1 MYHNP
6 RPDAMENRCAGIDFW
21 VRGVVQYIIE
31 RDLIC
36 KEVRRVNPLNAVLRD
51 TVSGLQK
58 LFGDR
63 LKNIWLYGS
72 YARGDQTD
80 ESDIDVMALVDLS
93 AGELARYRWQIS
105 DFSSDLDLKYGVL
118 LAIKLQDRATF
129 DFYGAASPFF
139 QNVMREG
146 VSLVS

>member
-21 VRGVVQYIIE
+21 VRGVVQYIIV

-63 LKNIWLYGS
+63 LKKFGCMVLM
-72 YARGDQTD
+72 RGG
-80 ESDIDVMALVDLS
+80 IKPMN
-93 AGELARYRWQIS
+93 RIS
-105 DFSSDLDLKYGVL
+105 
-118 LAIKLQDRATF
+118 T
-129 DFYGAASPFF
+129 
-139 QNVMREG
+139 
-146 VSLVS
+146 